1 MPVLKFLLEQPG
13 EKVLCREGNYRAGTV
28 RGEYVPGVKCPT
40 LSAAN
45 IDCVSNSEPFD
56 VC

>member
-1 MPVLKFLLEQPG
+1 VPVLKFLLEQPG